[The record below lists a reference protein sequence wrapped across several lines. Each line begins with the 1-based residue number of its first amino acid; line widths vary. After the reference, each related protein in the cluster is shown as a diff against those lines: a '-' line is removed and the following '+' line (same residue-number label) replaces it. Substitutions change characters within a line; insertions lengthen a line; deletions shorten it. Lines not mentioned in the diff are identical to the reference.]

1 MVSIGKYRSVDR
13 PTSRNKTRNRICPV
27 IFAVIAA
34 TGVFYFSISRILS
47 TTSSLRQR
55 SSPTPIKGDLMIKCG
70 SRGYGATEI
79 WREIM
84 QEGQQ
89 LMNETCASRSSNKA
103 CQPFIAVEVGA
114 NDAIQAIEM
123 AKYGL
128 IVHSFEPSPKSFQRM
143 KNQVERQSIEIQERI
158 FMYNAAAGNSK
169 GTVEFVNSGSTGD
182 HIGGGVNGWNM
193 TKTSTVDTSNSE
205 HIMHIQSIRMDSFFN
220 NELKPDHGLSLVKD
234 IDDNIF
240 AAKIDTQGFEPKV
253 FEGMKETITK
263 LKIQYILTEF
273 WPKGI
278 NLMNDY
284 TEKCEEAL
292 QYLYMLHD
300 AGYTLY
306 AAPIMSHHKAPGYQ
320 FIKVLTNRK
329 SRPFEDLKQDCL
341 GMYNLEEQFPDETYH
356 MGYWTDVIA
365 VSPHAQLPRDPKSIF
380 GRIIKESILGSIAK

>member
-1 MVSIGKYRSVDR
+1 
-13 PTSRNKTRNRICPV
+13 
-27 IFAVIAA
+27 
-34 TGVFYFSISRILS
+34 
-47 TTSSLRQR
+47 
-55 SSPTPIKGDLMIKCG
+55 MIKCG
-70 SRGYGATEI
+70 RRGYGTTEI

-89 LMNETCASRSSNKA
+89 LMNETCASRSSGTA

-128 IVHSFEPSPKSFQRM
+128 IVHSFEPAPVSFQRM
-143 KNQVERQSIEIQERI
+143 KDQVEQQSVEIQERI

-182 HIGGGVNGWNM
+182 HIGGGINGWNM
-193 TKTSTVDTSNSE
+193 TKTNTVDAANSE
-205 HIMHIQSIRMDSFFN
+205 HIVHIKSIRMDSFFN
-220 NELKPDHGLSLVKD
+220 NELKPDHSLSLVKD
-234 IDDNIF
+234 IGTTIF

-253 FEGMKETITK
+253 FEGMKETIKK

-284 TEKCEEAL
+284 NDKCEEAL

-306 AAPIMSHHKAPGYQ
+306 AAPIMSHHKAPGYE

-329 SRPFEDLKQDCL
+329 NRPFEDLKEDCL
-341 GMYNLEEQFPDETYH
+341 GMYKLEQQFPDKTYH

-365 VSPHAQLPRDPKSIF
+365 VSPRAQLPRDPKSVF
-380 GRIIKESILGSIAK
+380 GRIMKDIMLSSIAK